1 MQLTEHVRHN
11 HLALTGLALFA
22 AFVLGAVLAPLLAP
36 HDPWAHF
43 EPFLSPTVTHLL
55 GTDDVGRDILSE
67 LITGARVSLAVGL
80 LSGLLA
86 VSLGVLMGL
95 LAGFRRGRLDEVLMG
110 LTDVVLVVPALPLVI
125 LVSVYL
131 GPGVWHTILII
142 GLVEVLVHAFQ
153 QRRIG
158 ESRIEAEEEPRVR
171 VQRLAFEADAPRK
184 LHEPAVVHHCDTVGS
199 VGNGRKVVR
208 YQHERQPALLLESE
222 QQRQYLRRDER
233 VQARGRLVRD
243 EHHRVQQQ
251 GASQGDPP
259 PLAAGQ
265 LGRVALHERGRQ
277 VHLLQHVR
285 EAVAP

>member
-86 VSLGVLMGL
+86 VSLGVLVGL
-95 LAGFRRGRLDEVLMG
+95 LAGFQRGRLDEALMG
-110 LTDVVLVVPALPLVI
+110 LTDVVLVIPALPLVI

-131 GPGVWHTILII
+131 GPGLWHTILII
-142 GLVEVLVHAFQ
+142 GLVFWPSTARVIRSQVLSVRQSGYVEAARALGAGDAWLMRRHVLPNVLPLVLAKLVLTIAAAMLMEASLSFLGLGDPMAKSWGMMLHYAFA
-153 QRRIG
+153 RGGFINEMWWWYLPPGLCIG
-158 ESRIEAEEEPRVR
+158 LCIFALTLISFSIEERGDPR
-171 VQRLAFEADAPRK
+171 
-184 LHEPAVVHHCDTVGS
+184 
-199 VGNGRKVVR
+199 
-208 YQHERQPALLLESE
+208 
-222 QQRQYLRRDER
+222 LRR
-233 VQARGRLVRD
+233 
-243 EHHRVQQQ
+243 
-251 GASQGDPP
+251 
-259 PLAAGQ
+259 
-265 LGRVALHERGRQ
+265 ALDR
-277 VHLLQHVR
+277 
-285 EAVAP
+285 